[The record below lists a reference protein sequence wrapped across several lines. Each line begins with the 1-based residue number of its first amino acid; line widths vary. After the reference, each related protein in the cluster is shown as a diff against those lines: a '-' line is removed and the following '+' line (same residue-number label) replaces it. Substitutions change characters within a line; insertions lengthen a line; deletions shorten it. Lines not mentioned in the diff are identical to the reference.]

1 MPDSP
6 TILTQQLF
14 DRLFRQYERKL
25 CAIAY
30 TYVRDEPTARDIV
43 HDSFMSIWN
52 HREDVEFTN
61 IDAYLFRT
69 VRNRCLEYRR
79 NRQTERS
86 VYEKILVKERGVM
99 DYYTRTIEC
108 CDPNELFRSEILEI
122 CRRQL
127 EQMPELT
134 RRIFTAHKF
143 EGLSYK
149 EIAER
154 LAINPKKIDRE
165 LQHAASRL
173 RLSLKDYLAVLVFV
187 AGCLQR

>member
-69 VRNRCLEYRR
+69 VRNRCLEYSR
-79 NRQTERS
+79 NRQTERT

-154 LAINPKKIDRE
+154 LAINPKKVDRE

>member
-1 MPDSP
+1 MPETP
-6 TILTQQLF
+6 TILTQSLF
-14 DRLFRQYERKL
+14 DSLFRRYERKL

-30 TYVRDEPTARDIV
+30 TYVRDESTARDIV

-52 HREDVEFTN
+52 HRGDVEFTN

-79 NRQTERS
+79 SRQLERD
-86 VYEKILVKERGVM
+86 VYEKILMKERGVM

-122 CRRQL
+122 CRQQL

-134 RRIFTAHKF
+134 RRIFTARKF

-154 LAINPKKIDRE
+154 LAINPKKVDKE
-165 LQHAASRL
+165 LQHAACRL
-173 RLSLKDYLAVLVFV
+173 RLSLKDYLAILVLI
-187 AGCLQR
+187 AGWLQR

>member
-1 MPDSP
+1 MPETSP

-30 TYVRDEPTARDIV
+30 TFVRDESTARDIV

-52 HREDVEFTN
+52 HREDVVFTN
-61 IDAYLFRT
+61 IDAYLFRI

-79 NRQTERS
+79 SRQLERD
-86 VYEKILVKERGVM
+86 VYEKILMKERGVM

-108 CDPNELFRSEILEI
+108 CDPNELFRSEIMEI

-143 EGLSYK
+143 EGRSYK

-154 LAINPKKIDRE
+154 FAIHPKKVDKE
-165 LQHAASRL
+165 LQQAACRL
-173 RLSLKDYLAVLVFV
+173 RLSLKDYLPILLLL
-187 AGCLQR
+187 GWLQR